1 MTRQKMTKDMRKEQ
15 FKATKELFY
24 SSVIGWIKCF
34 YDEVLCCNLFK
45 IVSTIIS
52 HSPQLLGFSGM

>member
-1 MTRQKMTKDMRKEQ
+1 MTRQKMMKDMRKEQ

-34 YDEVLCCNLFK
+34 SVINMWEGVR
-45 IVSTIIS
+45 IS
-52 HSPQLLGFSGM
+52 DYEL